1 MNIFKKDGDSIVR
14 CEEFNNVN
22 ALTLPQNII
31 WIDLVHPSSAEVSY
45 IAKIYGLDIPT
56 KEEREEIEQSARYF
70 EDAQS
75 ITINTYFLIRDQE
88 MKLHNETVTFILF
101 QKILFTIRYAN
112 FKVFNE
118 IQRDILI
125 SPKNFE
131 DGFDVISSIFEL
143 RVERDADM
151 LEGAAELTKFLR
163 KEISEKDSSEHNTH
177 LAKLA
182 DLQELNLNIRV
193 SLFDKRRAIAS
204 FLKSNKVESEI
215 KKELNIILQDLNS
228 LTEFTTANLNMLD
241 HTQSLLANQVN
252 IEQNKIIK
260 LFTVATM
267 AMMPPTLIGTIYGMN
282 FTHMPELEW
291 EFSYPIVL
299 ITMIISTVIPVFYFK
314 KKGWL

>member
-1 MNIFKKDGDSIVR
+1 MMNIFKKDGDSIVR

-163 KEISEKDSSEHNTH
+163 KEISENR
-177 LAKLA
+177 
-182 DLQELNLNIRV
+182 NL
-193 SLFDKRRAIAS
+193 LGKRR
-204 FLKSNKVESEI
+204 I
-215 KKELNIILQDLNS
+215 KKGGGGRLLHNAAERADGDQRS
-228 LTEFTTANLNMLD
+228 GAD
-241 HTQSLLANQVN
+241 HGGGSIRKRHRFGQ
-252 IEQNKIIK
+252 
-260 LFTVATM
+260 
-267 AMMPPTLIGTIYGMN
+267 
-282 FTHMPELEW
+282 
-291 EFSYPIVL
+291 
-299 ITMIISTVIPVFYFK
+299 
-314 KKGWL
+314 